1 MKIII
6 NNVSFDY
13 NTGCRL
19 LKLKYDECP
28 DTIDLQ
34 DIWEDI
40 VPMTFKEIATTLKNI
55 EQRRVAIQCLGLEK
69 LTAEVEPV
77 LINTKSI
84 KKTTDWVNQ
93 EGEIVTKKFTD
104 TYELYKVKGEMINQG
119 IEGNKW
125 EKLNDVHYVKCKDTS
140 TDRDYLIWIDAQS
153 VYSLNNNR
161 KWLSNDEDYGAQINA
176 IQAIAWTIQTN
187 VSTENIE
194 KIVRQ
199 GDCIMI
205 KKKFPTDS
213 IGDKLRHLTEVE
225 YLSLLV
231 AES

>member
-1 MKIII
+1 MKILI

-19 LKLKYDECP
+19 LKLKYEECP
-28 DTIDLQ
+28 NTIDLQ

-55 EQRRVAIQCLGLEK
+55 EQRRVAIQCLGLER
-69 LTAEVEPV
+69 LTKEVEPV

-84 KKTTDWVNQ
+84 KKTTAWVNPN
-93 EGEIVTKKFTD
+93 GELVTKKFTD

-119 IEGNKW
+119 IEGNRW
-125 EKLNDVHYVKCKDTS
+125 DKLNDVHFVKCKDTS
-140 TDRDYLIWIDAQS
+140 TDRDYFIWVDAQS
-153 VYSLNNNR
+153 VYQVNNDR
-161 KWLSNDEDYGAQINA
+161 KWLSSDEDYGVQINA

-187 VSTENIE
+187 VAKDNIE

-205 KKKFPTDS
+205 KMKKSPGNTDV
-213 IGDKLRHLTEVE
+213 GFRHLTEVE
-225 YLSLLV
+225 YLELLV

>member
-1 MKIII
+1 MKILI

-28 DTIDLQ
+28 NTIDLQ

-55 EQRRVAIQCLGLEK
+55 EQRRVAIQCLGLER
-69 LTAEVEPV
+69 LTNEVEPV

-84 KKTTDWVNQ
+84 KKTTAWVNPN
-93 EGEIVTKKFTD
+93 GELITKKFTD

-119 IEGNKW
+119 IEGNRW
-125 EKLNDVHYVKCKDTS
+125 DKLNDVHFVKCKDTS
-140 TDRDYLIWIDAQS
+140 TDRDYFIWVDAQS
-153 VYSLNNNR
+153 VFQVNNDR
-161 KWLSNDEDYGAQINA
+161 KWLSSDEDYGVQINA

-187 VSTENIE
+187 VAKDNIE

-205 KKKFPTDS
+205 KKKLPTET
-213 IGDKLRHLTEVE
+213 IGDTLRHLTEVE
-225 YLSLLV
+225 YLELLV

>member
-1 MKIII
+1 MKILI

-19 LKLKYDECP
+19 LKLKYEECP
-28 DTIDLQ
+28 NTIDLQ

-55 EQRRVAIQCLGLEK
+55 EQRRVAIQCLGLER
-69 LTAEVEPV
+69 LTKEVEPV

-84 KKTTDWVNQ
+84 KKTTAWVNPN
-93 EGEIVTKKFTD
+93 GELVTKKFTD

-119 IEGNKW
+119 IEGNRW
-125 EKLNDVHYVKCKDTS
+125 DKLNDVHFVKCKDTS
-140 TDRDYLIWIDAQS
+140 TDRDYFIWVDAQS
-153 VYSLNNNR
+153 VYQVNNDR
-161 KWLSNDEDYGAQINA
+161 KWLSSDEDYGVQINA

-187 VSTENIE
+187 VAKDNIE

-205 KKKFPTDS
+205 KKKLPTET
-213 IGDKLRHLTEVE
+213 IGDTLRHLTEVE
-225 YLSLLV
+225 YLELLV

>member
-1 MKIII
+1 MKILI

-28 DTIDLQ
+28 NTIDLQ

-55 EQRRVAIQCLGLEK
+55 EQRRVAIQCLGLER
-69 LTAEVEPV
+69 LTKEVKPV

-84 KKTTDWVNQ
+84 KKTTTWVNPN
-93 EGEIVTKKFTD
+93 GELVTKKFTD

-119 IEGNKW
+119 IEGNRW
-125 EKLNDVHYVKCKDTS
+125 DKLNDVHFVKCKDTS
-140 TDRDYLIWIDAQS
+140 TDRDYFIWVDAQS
-153 VYSLNNNR
+153 VYQVNNDR
-161 KWLSNDEDYGAQINA
+161 KWLSSDEDFGLQINA

-187 VSTENIE
+187 VAKDNIE

-205 KKKFPTDS
+205 KKKFSTEA
-213 IGDKLRHLTEVE
+213 IGDTLRHLTEVE
-225 YLSLLV
+225 YLELLV

>member
-119 IEGNKW
+119 IEGNRW
-125 EKLNDVHYVKCKDTS
+125 EKLNDVHFVKCKDTS
-140 TDRDYLIWIDAQS
+140 TDRDYFIWVDAQS
-153 VYSLNNNR
+153 VFQVNNDR
-161 KWLSNDEDYGAQINA
+161 KWLSSDEDYGAQINA

>member
-1 MKIII
+1 MKILI

-55 EQRRVAIQCLGLEK
+55 EQRRVAIQCLGLER
-69 LTAEVEPV
+69 LTKEVEPV

-84 KKTTDWVNQ
+84 KKTTAWVNPN
-93 EGEIVTKKFTD
+93 GELVTKKFTD
-104 TYELYKVKGEMINQG
+104 TYELYKVKGEMMNQG
-119 IEGNKW
+119 IEGNRW
-125 EKLNDVHYVKCKDTS
+125 DKLNDVHFVKCKDTS
-140 TDRDYLIWIDAQS
+140 TDRDYFIWVDAQS
-153 VYSLNNNR
+153 VYQVNNDR
-161 KWLSNDEDYGAQINA
+161 KWLSSDEDYGTQINA

-187 VSTENIE
+187 VATENIE

-205 KKKFPTDS
+205 KKKFPNDT
-213 IGDKLRHLTEVE
+213 IGGFRHLTEVE
-225 YLSLLV
+225 YLTLLV

>member
-1 MKIII
+1 MKILI

-28 DTIDLQ
+28 NTIDLQ

-40 VPMTFKEIATTLKNI
+40 VPMTFNEIASTIKSI
-55 EQRRVAIQCLGLEK
+55 EQRRVAIQCLGLER

-104 TYELYKVKGEMINQG
+104 TYELYKVKGEMITKG
-119 IEGNKW
+119 IEGNRW

-140 TDRDYLIWIDAQS
+140 TDRDYLIWVDAQS

-161 KWLSNDEDYGAQINA
+161 KWLSNDEDFGLQINA
-176 IQAIAWTIQTN
+176 IQAIAWTIQTS
-187 VSTENIE
+187 VPTENIE

-205 KKKFPTDS
+205 KQKSPSNNNNGF
-213 IGDKLRHLTEVE
+213 RHLTEVE
-225 YLSLLV
+225 YLALLV

>member
-1 MKIII
+1 MKILI

-28 DTIDLQ
+28 NTIDLQ

-55 EQRRVAIQCLGLEK
+55 EQRRVAIQCLGLER
-69 LTAEVEPV
+69 LTKEVKPV

-84 KKTTDWVNQ
+84 KKTTAWVNPN
-93 EGEIVTKKFTD
+93 GELVTKKFTD

-119 IEGNKW
+119 IEGNRW
-125 EKLNDVHYVKCKDTS
+125 NKLNDVHFVKCKDTS
-140 TDRDYLIWIDAQS
+140 TDRDYFIWIDAQS
-153 VYSLNNNR
+153 VYQVNNDR
-161 KWLSNDEDYGAQINA
+161 KWVSSDEDFGSMINA

-187 VSTENIE
+187 VAKDNIE

-205 KKKFPTDS
+205 KKKFSTEA
-213 IGDKLRHLTEVE
+213 IGDTLRHLTEVE
-225 YLSLLV
+225 YLELLV

>member
-1 MKIII
+1 MKILI

-28 DTIDLQ
+28 NTIDLQ

-55 EQRRVAIQCLGLEK
+55 EQRRVAIQCLGLER
-69 LTAEVEPV
+69 LTKEVKPV

-84 KKTTDWVNQ
+84 KKTTAWVNPN
-93 EGEIVTKKFTD
+93 GELVTKKFTD
-104 TYELYKVKGEMINQG
+104 TYELYKVKGEMINEG
-119 IEGNKW
+119 IEGNRW
-125 EKLNDVHYVKCKDTS
+125 NKLNDVHFVKCKDTS
-140 TDRDYLIWIDAQS
+140 TDRDYFIWVDAQS
-153 VYSLNNNR
+153 VYQVNNDR
-161 KWLSNDEDYGAQINA
+161 KWLSSDEDFGLRINA

-187 VSTENIE
+187 VAKDNIE

-205 KKKFPTDS
+205 KKKLPTET
-213 IGDKLRHLTEVE
+213 IGDTLRHLTEVE
-225 YLSLLV
+225 YLELLV

>member
-1 MKIII
+1 MNIII
-6 NNVSFDY
+6 NNVSFSY

-19 LKLKYDECP
+19 LKLKYEECP
-28 DTIDLQ
+28 ATIDLQ

-93 EGEIVTKKFTD
+93 EGEIITKKFTD

-119 IEGNKW
+119 IDGNRW

-161 KWLSNDEDYGAQINA
+161 KWLSSDEDFGLQINA
-176 IQAIAWTIQTN
+176 IQAIAWTIQTS
-187 VSTENIE
+187 VPTENIE

-205 KKKFPTDS
+205 KQKSPSKANSGF
-213 IGDKLRHLTEVE
+213 RHLTEVE
-225 YLSLLV
+225 YLALLV

>member
-1 MKIII
+1 MKILI

-28 DTIDLQ
+28 NTIDLQ

-55 EQRRVAIQCLGLEK
+55 EQRRVAIQCLGLER
-69 LTAEVEPV
+69 LTKEVKPV

-84 KKTTDWVNQ
+84 KKTTAWVNPN
-93 EGEIVTKKFTD
+93 GELVTKKFTD

-119 IEGNKW
+119 IEGNRW
-125 EKLNDVHYVKCKDTS
+125 DKLNDVHFVKCKDTS
-140 TDRDYLIWIDAQS
+140 TDRDYFIWVDAQS
-153 VYSLNNNR
+153 VYQVNNDR
-161 KWLSNDEDYGAQINA
+161 KWLSSDEDYGVQINA

-187 VSTENIE
+187 VAKDNIE

-205 KKKFPTDS
+205 KMKKSPGNTDV
-213 IGDKLRHLTEVE
+213 GFRHLTEVE
-225 YLSLLV
+225 YLELLV

>member
-1 MKIII
+1 MKILI

-19 LKLKYDECP
+19 LKLKYEECP
-28 DTIDLQ
+28 NTIDLQ

-55 EQRRVAIQCLGLEK
+55 EQRRVAIQCLGLER
-69 LTAEVEPV
+69 LTKEVKPV

-84 KKTTDWVNQ
+84 KKTTAWVNPN
-93 EGEIVTKKFTD
+93 GELVTKKFTD

-119 IEGNKW
+119 IEGNRW
-125 EKLNDVHYVKCKDTS
+125 DKLNDVHFVKCKDTS
-140 TDRDYLIWIDAQS
+140 TDRDYFIWVDAQS
-153 VYSLNNNR
+153 VYQVNNDR
-161 KWLSNDEDYGAQINA
+161 KWLSSDEDYGVQINA

-187 VSTENIE
+187 VAKDNIE

-205 KKKFPTDS
+205 KKKLPTET
-213 IGDKLRHLTEVE
+213 IGDTLRHLTEVE
-225 YLSLLV
+225 YLELLV

>member
-1 MKIII
+1 MKILI

-28 DTIDLQ
+28 NTIDLQ

-55 EQRRVAIQCLGLEK
+55 EQRRVAIQCLGLER
-69 LTAEVEPV
+69 LTNEVEPV

-84 KKTTDWVNQ
+84 KKTTAWVNPN
-93 EGEIVTKKFTD
+93 GELVTKKFTD

-119 IEGNKW
+119 IEGNRW
-125 EKLNDVHYVKCKDTS
+125 NKLNDVHFVKCKDTS
-140 TDRDYLIWIDAQS
+140 TDRDYFIWVDAQS
-153 VYSLNNNR
+153 VYQVNNDR
-161 KWLSNDEDYGAQINA
+161 KWLSSDEDYGVQINA

-187 VSTENIE
+187 VAKDNIE

-205 KKKFPTDS
+205 KKKLPTET
-213 IGDKLRHLTEVE
+213 IGDTLRHLTEVE
-225 YLSLLV
+225 YLELLV